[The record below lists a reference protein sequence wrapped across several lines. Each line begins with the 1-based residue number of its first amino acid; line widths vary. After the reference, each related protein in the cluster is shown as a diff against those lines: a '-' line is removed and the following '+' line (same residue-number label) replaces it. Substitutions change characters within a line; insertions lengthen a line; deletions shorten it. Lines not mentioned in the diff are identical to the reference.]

1 MSQLEQRG
9 IAEQA
14 ESPSG
19 KSAIDNLSK
28 EEKLLLIEY
37 LAEDVLKEWP
47 DSLITAQIVYHARYL
62 RGVAGRKQGGA

>member
-9 IAEQA
+9 IAEA
-14 ESPSG
+14 
-19 KSAIDNLSK
+19 DNVSKIASLST

-47 DSLITAQIVYHARYL
+47 DSLIVPQIIYHARYL
-62 RGVAGRKQGGA
+62 RGVAKKQGGK